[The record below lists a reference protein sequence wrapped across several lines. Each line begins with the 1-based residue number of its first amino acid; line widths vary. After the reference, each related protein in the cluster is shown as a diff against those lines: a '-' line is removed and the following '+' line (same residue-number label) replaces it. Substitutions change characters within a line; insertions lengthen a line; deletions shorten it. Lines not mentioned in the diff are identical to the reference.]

1 MAAGRLLIPSWMP
14 ALDSD
19 GDPISGVKAYFY
31 VNLTTSL
38 ASVYADEALTVP
50 LANPVEANSSGRFPA
65 IWADGDVLYSVAIEA
80 PYGPAGVPFSYDN
93 LSVSLGADIATAEA
107 AEAAADEASAALADV
122 LAAIEAATQAGGGD
136 AAVAGALAGTAAANA
151 ALTTK
156 ANTDLGNVTALTGR
170 NSLSAAARDGSDVSA
185 TAFRTAIGALPL
197 DASGATT
204 AAPDNLPFQATG
216 GLLRSLGAKA
226 GQEQRSIFDFAS
238 TSRTGAQ
245 NTAGLTAALASGK
258 LVHTDGAG
266 GLSFPINGPIAV
278 SAGAA
283 LIDPTGNSQAKI
295 VCEAGNY
302 SIFQRQGAYTTIQ
315 GIGIDATLNTAG
327 AVFEH
332 QISGDL
338 VETRVSDVLIE
349 GAYQIWKET
358 FSSGKSFR
366 TYLSNVKALAQRGP
380 GYVMEH
386 EFAFTYLD
394 ELCLVEYLNS
404 ASPNHTA
411 FYYDGA
417 IPGLMGAG
425 GGLHL
430 GLQIGGSKAISATS
444 AQKGLVIKN
453 TGGVWFR
460 GARADTLGG
469 EACLIDTCNN
479 VHFESF
485 EAALNDGI
493 QLRLK
498 DSQFIFGSG
507 MIALRGRND
516 QATKTADV
524 DNMVIEG
531 AGSGFMTFPAGIVS
545 QEATGHGALVDAG
558 SVVLMSEYVGKSNT
572 KRGIRTTSNAG
583 IFVNKGGA
591 VFGNVLGNYDLATAN
606 HHLRDIV
613 LDSGAL
619 VNGVGPSTL

>member
-1 MAAGRLLIPSWMP
+1 MSETVNFNIGGDVVSVLIEGG
-14 ALDSD
+14 ALAPGMS
-19 GDPISGVKAYFY
+19 IA
-31 VNLTTSL
+31 N
-38 ASVYADEALTVP
+38 EALNAAVS
-50 LANPVEANSSGRFPA
+50 EAQDA
-65 IWADGDVLYSVAIEA
+65 AEQAEA
-80 PYGPAGVPFSYDN
+80 ALAGVP
-93 LSVSLGADIATAEA
+93 AIATTAG
-107 AEAAADEASAALADV
+107 
-122 LAAIEAATQAGGGD
+122 ATAGST
-136 AAVAGALAGTAAANA
+136 AGALSGASAGTTAANA
-151 ALTTK
+151 VLTTK
-156 ANTDLGNVTALTGR
+156 AETNGSNV
-170 NSLSAAARDGSDVSA
+170 NA

-204 AAPDNLPFQATG
+204 AAPNNIPYQATD

-245 NTAGLTAALASGK
+245 NSAGLSAALASGK

-266 GLSFPINGPIAV
+266 GLSFPINGPITL
-278 SAGAA
+278 SPGAA

-332 QISGDL
+332 QISGDM

-366 TYLSNVKALAQRGP
+366 TYISNVKALAQRGP

-394 ELCLVEYLNS
+394 ELCLVEYLN

-444 AQKGLVIKN
+444 AQKGFIIKN

-469 EACLIDTCNN
+469 EGCLIDTCNN

-485 EAALNDGI
+485 EAALNDGT
-493 QLRLK
+493 QLRIK
-498 DSQFIFGSG
+498 DSSYIFGSG
-507 MIALRGRND
+507 MIALRGRN
-516 QATKTADV
+516 QQVTKTADV
-524 DNMVIEG
+524 DNLVIQG
-531 AGSGFMTFPAGIVS
+531 AGSGFMTFPSGIMS

-606 HHLRDIV
+606 HHLRDIA

>member
-1 MAAGRLLIPSWMP
+1 MTVTVTTIDQGPFTATGLAQTVGYTFMTLTDEEISVFYDAGDGRVEIDQALYTVNRNKNVDGSAKEGGSVVLQVGSAPAAS
-14 ALDSD
+14 
-19 GDPISGVKAYFY
+19 
-31 VNLTTSL
+31 
-38 ASVYADEALTVP
+38 TVF
-50 LANPVEANSSGRFPA
+50 LRANPRGDRDIVWSDTGSRLKNLNEEADRQTLRALVLAELIGRALIVAP
-65 IWADGDVLYSVAIEA
+65 GSVAPSAQDVIDA
-80 PYGPAGVPFSYDN
+80 AQAVALKANKDGSGMSPFQ
-93 LSVSLGADIATAEA
+93 A
-107 AEAAADEASAALADV
+107 ASF
-122 LAAIEAATQAGGGD
+122 LAAISG
-136 AAVAGALAGTAAANA
+136 
-151 ALTTK
+151 
-156 ANTDLGNVTALTGR
+156 
-170 NSLSAAARDGSDVSA
+170 
-185 TAFRTAIGALPL
+185 LPL
-197 DASGATT
+197 DASGATLE
-204 AAPDNLPFQATG
+204 APDNIPYQAAG
-216 GLLRSLGAKA
+216 GLVRSLGAKA

-238 TSRTGAQ
+238 PSRTGAQ

-266 GLSFPINGPIAV
+266 GVSFPINGPIPV

-302 SIFQRQGAYTTIQ
+302 SIFQRQGAHTTIKA
-315 GIGIDATLNTAG
+315 IGIDATLNTAG

-332 QISGDL
+332 QISGDM

-366 TYLSNVKALAQRGP
+366 TYLSNVKALKQRGP

-394 ELCLVEYLNS
+394 ELCLVEYLNG

-444 AQKGLVIKN
+444 AQKGFIIKN

-469 EACLIDTCNN
+469 EGCLIDTCNN

-485 EAALNDGI
+485 EAALNDGT
-493 QLRLK
+493 QLRIK
-498 DSQFIFGSG
+498 DSSFIFGSG

-516 QATKTADV
+516 QTTKTADV
-524 DNMVIEG
+524 DNLVIQG
-531 AGSGFMTFPAGIVS
+531 AGSGFMTFPSGVVS
-545 QEATGHGALVDAG
+545 QEATGHGALIDGG

-572 KRGIRTTSNAG
+572 KRGIRTTSNVS

-591 VFGNVLGNYDLATAN
+591 TFGNAVGNYDLATAS

-613 LDSGAL
+613 LESGAL